1 MEAVGEGSVLAF
13 KGFRT
18 QVCMLEHLLGDF
30 QGFKSPFHVAV
41 TGYLLCGVSP
51 ACLGPCAMEAG
62 TDTKGAW
69 CRCGGILAVA
79 QTPAQQLEQGPWGR
93 WG

>member
-41 TGYLLCGVSP
+41 TGYLVCGVSP
-51 ACLGPCAMEAG
+51 ACLSPCAMEAG